1 MTPRLRAFVLAAPLA
16 ALVLAAAGIAHV
28 QTRAPPKEPPAK
40 VAAPTA
46 AAPPAGDIHDSR
58 PPPKDPLPK
67 VPPPKTGP
75 KPHQSW
81 FDSFASFLGFTQ
93 SMERIDPGDPPLK
106 GPAIPPVKGGPTPP
120 VKGSPS

>member
-1 MTPRLRAFVLAAPLA
+1 MTPRPILSALTAL
-16 ALVLAAAGIAHV
+16 ALVAPGVAAG
-28 QTRAPPKEPPAK
+28 QERPPPKDPPAK
-40 VAAPTA
+40 VTPAPTA
-46 AAPPAGDIHDSR
+46 SAPPADDIHNSR